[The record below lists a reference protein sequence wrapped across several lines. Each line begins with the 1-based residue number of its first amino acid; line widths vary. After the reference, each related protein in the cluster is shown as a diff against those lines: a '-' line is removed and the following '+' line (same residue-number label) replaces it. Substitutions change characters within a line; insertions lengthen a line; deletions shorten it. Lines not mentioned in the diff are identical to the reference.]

1 MGLTI
6 FNYIKENGFKTTKVE
21 EANFQFMAGGVDN
34 PWKLNVP
41 KERIPEFFQKYY
53 ELKVKPHN
61 ASHLLERPMK
71 DKNVLKIDI
80 DLRYTATPEDKTT
93 DKLEHKYQKSTM
105 KDFIRIYLEIAAKYI
120 KFKDETVVTVM
131 EKKRPKFDANNSIY
145 IKDGLHIM
153 CPDIVAPNSV
163 LMAIYNEFI
172 ENEDAINVFDEFKNT
187 EPIVKGVD
195 SRVIFT
201 NSWYLLG
208 SGKPQDKKDYY
219 KTTKSYKVSFKNDKV
234 KLKPHNLDMTELEMI
249 TYFSNYGKDECN
261 KLLDVVNVEQLED
274 DLSINKGNKTIGN
287 LTNYEKAKFLE
298 NIPKIHKNKKP
309 IDIKYVFRLLN
320 CLHLYRVEKYEL
332 WFNIACCLYS
342 ISPYNYEI
350 FQAWSKTAGDKY
362 SEDGCFLLWY
372 ETIPKHIGKY
382 SNLNLDMLKYYAQKD
397 NEKEYQKLF
406 ETKRTEFFDNMI
418 TGLIKNKLDKSIAN
432 ILFVKYVKE
441 YIELHC
447 EFSLKCADITKN
459 IWFIFKNNR
468 WIKDEGGHEV
478 YKLFTRDFVDNFTFK
493 YTEYEQAERRARARL
508 QNRTFMDTLQNNNS
522 MPTNINMDELLRDS
536 RPESPVPSETTRDRD
551 IVNNDDETLIE
562 TIEKNKR
569 SITQLCEFINKPTNR
584 NNIIKDLSHEC
595 YDAEFYKY
603 LDSNTEV
610 FICSNCVLDLK
621 ECIVRNG
628 QPGDMNAIYS
638 SIEFPTNVNN
648 EDAEECFDELEE
660 FFDKLFPDLDVRD
673 YVLNYYAESL
683 SGKHRREEFGI
694 HTGGGRNGK
703 SVFSNLLSITFGEYY
718 YEPDSSIYSNYN
730 ADPNSPSPVIANI
743 KGKRLVMTQETKN
756 NKPLETVVI
765 KKMSGGDPLTARHLN
780 KDPITFKPQC
790 KFNMSCNDIPELD
803 SNDFG
808 IFRRILVFPYVSTFC
823 FANDKRLKNPKKF
836 KNHYECDLTLDQ
848 NKLEKWAPYFLYL
861 LWQRYIDLHSK
872 NFEPLNENNRPDIIQ
887 EATEEYKKQSNM
899 YSNFIREQVEF
910 NTDRKQSFQEIFAE
924 FKIYATSADK
934 SFKFKRNVCEK
945 NLERDLMNMGAE
957 KNKENNTLMMYHICL
972 KGQGIPM

>member
-1 MGLTI
+1 MGITI
-6 FNYIKENGFKTTKVE
+6 FNYIKDNGFKTSKIE
-21 EANFQFMAGGVDN
+21 EANFQFMPGGVDN
-34 PWKLNVP
+34 PWKLKVP
-41 KERIPEFFQKYY
+41 KDRIPEFLEKYY
-53 ELKVKPHN
+53 DYKVKPHN

-80 DLRYTATPEDKTT
+80 DLRYTANPEDMST
-93 DKLEHKYQKSTM
+93 DKLEHKYHKNTI
-105 KDFIRIYLEIAAKYI
+105 KDFIHIYLEIAAKYI
-120 KFKDETVVTVM
+120 KFKDNTIVTVM
-131 EKKRPKFDANNSIY
+131 EKKQPKFDATNSIY

-172 ENEDAINVFDEFKNT
+172 ENEEAIKVFDDFKNT

-219 KTTKSYKVSFKNDKV
+219 KPTKSYKVYLQNNKV
-234 KLKPHNLDMTELEMI
+234 KLKPVKLEMTELEMI
-249 TYFSNYGKDECN
+249 VYFSNYNKDVCN
-261 KLLDVVNVEQLED
+261 ELLDAVNVEQLQD
-274 DLSINKGNKTIGN
+274 DLKINGNRVSN

-309 IDIKYVFRLLN
+309 VDIKYIFRLLK
-320 CLHLYRVEKYEL
+320 CLNQSRVEKYEL
-332 WFNIACCLYS
+332 WFNVACCLYS

-350 FQAWSKTAGDKY
+350 FQAWSKTANDKY
-362 SEDGCFLLWY
+362 SEDGCFLIWY
-372 ETIPKHIGKY
+372 ETLPKHIGKY

-397 NEKEYQKLF
+397 NELEYQRLF
-406 ETKRTEFFDNMI
+406 ESKRTEFFDNMI

-459 IWFIFKNNR
+459 IWYIFKHNR
-468 WIKDEGGHEV
+468 WLKDEGGNEV
-478 YKLFTRDFVDNFTFK
+478 YKLFTRDFVDNFTKK

-508 QNRTFMDTLQNNNS
+508 QNKTFLDSLQNNNTI
-522 MPTNINMDELLRDS
+522 PQNLNMDELLMDS
-536 RPESPVPSETTRDRD
+536 RTDSPAPSETTRDMN

-569 SITQLCEFINKPTNR
+569 SITNLCEFINKPANR

-595 YDAEFYKY
+595 YDADFYRY
-603 LDSNTEV
+603 LDTNPDV
-610 FICSNCVLDLK
+610 FICNNCVLDLK
-621 ECIVRNG
+621 DCIIRNG
-628 QPGDMNAIYS
+628 QPGDMNSIYCG
-638 SIEFPTNVNN
+638 IDFPMNVTN
-648 EDAEECFDELEE
+648 EHAEECFDELEE

-673 YVLNYYAESL
+673 YILNYYAESL

-694 HTGGGRNGK
+694 HTGCGRNGK
-703 SVFSNLLSITFGEYY
+703 SVFSCLLSLTFGNYY
-718 YEPDSSIYSNYN
+718 YEPDATIYSNYN

-756 NKPLETVVI
+756 NKPLESVVI
-765 KKMSGGDPLTARHLN
+765 KKMSGGDALTGRHLS

-790 KFNMSCNDIPELD
+790 KFNMSCNDIPDLD
-803 SNDFG
+803 ANDFG
-808 IFRRILVFPYVSTFC
+808 TFRRILVFPYVSTFC
-823 FANDKRLKNPKKF
+823 FVNDKRLKNPNKF
-836 KNHYECDLTLDQ
+836 KYHYECDLSIESE
-848 NKLEKWAPYFLYL
+848 NKLEKWAPYFLYM

-872 NFEPLNENNRPDIIQ
+872 NFEPLNETNRPDAIQ
-887 EATEEYKKQSNM
+887 QATEEYKKQSNM
-899 YSNFIREQVEF
+899 YSNFIREQCEF
-910 NTDRKQSFQEIFAE
+910 NTDKKQPFKEIFAE
-924 FKIYATSADK
+924 FKIYAIGADK

-945 NLERDLMNMGAE
+945 NLERDILSLGAE
-957 KNKENNTLMMYHICL
+957 KHVDNGELYIYYVCL
-972 KGQGIPM
+972 KGQGVPL